1 MTEVTFSVSW
11 MYARMTFAI
20 YKASQDANSILIYR
34 THHHCDHCHRGPR
47 EWRQST
53 DKLRVFEAIL

>member
-1 MTEVTFSVSW
+1 

-34 THHHCDHCHRGPR
+34 THHHCDHCHHGPR